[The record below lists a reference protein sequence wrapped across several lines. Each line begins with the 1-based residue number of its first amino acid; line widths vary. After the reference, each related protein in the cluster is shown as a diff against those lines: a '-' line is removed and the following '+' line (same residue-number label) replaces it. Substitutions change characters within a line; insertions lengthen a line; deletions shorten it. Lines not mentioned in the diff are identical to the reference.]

1 MQIGKPGTASD
12 SSPRDLSPETPG
24 DPLPTEP
31 AATKNPWREGKYLGF
46 ISVALVLLS
55 WFAVTEDGFDLVRPI
70 KFPSPRMVVEGA
82 GVVSHVLP
90 KDIAATLARV
100 FVGWAAGL
108 LVGVGFGLWISFNKK
123 ANYFFHPLIE
133 AFRPVPTIALI
144 PFILMWFGIN
154 EIGKFL
160 LVSVS
165 VAAFMVVVTVESVR
179 NVPPIFTRAA
189 ESLGASRGQIFRM
202 IILPA
207 IVPELIGPLRAA
219 VAGAYTLVVAAEF
232 MGAQAGVGYRILE
245 ARRLFNTDVILLG
258 VILFGIMSFTTDTLL
273 RGLAFYITRWS
284 EREARS

>member
-1 MQIGKPGTASD
+1 MPSDEIGVTLNASSKNPG
-12 SSPRDLSPETPG
+12 PETG
-24 DPLPTEP
+24 GSP
-31 AATKNPWREGKYLGF
+31 APSESSVTKSSGREGRYLGF
-46 ISVALVLLS
+46 VSVAIVLLG
-55 WFAVTEDGFDLVRPI
+55 WFVVTEDGFNLVRPI

-82 GVVSHVLP
+82 VVVSHVLA
-90 KDIAATLARV
+90 KDIATTLARV

-144 PFILMWFGIN
+144 PFVLMWFGIN

-165 VAAFMVVVTVESVR
+165 VAAFMVVVTYESVR

-189 ESLGASRGQIFRM
+189 EALGASRRQIFRL

-219 VAGAYTLVVAAEF
+219 AAGAYTLVVAAEF

-258 VILFGIMSFTTDTLL
+258 VVLFGIMSFATDTLL
-273 RGLAFYITRWS
+273 RKVALYITRWS